1 MSLFSSL
8 TRIEGGQY
16 GYHPHYRKDY
26 GIVADVRKYF
36 RRLFRDLDRCTHV
49 EQSPEDR
56 RSHHAGQ
63 LTLADYQEF
72 YDRIQREGV
81 GVGDRKRER

>member
-26 GIVADVRKYF
+26 GFVADVRKYF
-36 RRLFRDLDRCTHV
+36 RRLFRDLDRCTHIK
-49 EQSPEDR
+49 QSPEDR
-56 RSHHAGQ
+56 RSNWRGQ
-63 LTLADYQEF
+63 VTLADHRAFVE
-72 YDRIQREGV
+72 RVQREGV
-81 GVGDRKRER
+81 GVGERKRER